1 MISNGP
7 PGFIDIFRTWLI
19 AYCKCIDLAYR
30 EFGKGHVYDMEDVWM
45 DHFGIAVHLDDHVED
60 IQYQLRMGV
69 VWLQDWAS
77 ESSLAVAG
85 ERDASSAAE

>member
-1 MISNGP
+1 VISNNNRS

-45 DHFGIAVHLDDHVED
+45 DHFGIAIHLDDHVED
-60 IQYQLRMGV
+60 IQHQLREAM
-69 VWLQDWAS
+69 VWVHDWACK
-77 ESSLAVAG
+77 LG
-85 ERDASSAAE
+85 YFGIGKNMPGD